1 MSLFSFSDFYSEFGA
16 QARAWRGGSL
26 KSYTVCTGNKAIGSV
41 KDLLV
46 DESGNFRY
54 LAIEASFDN
63 LSKAVLITIGLVRF
77 DYSQG
82 CVSIDGLNADCLR
95 RSPSYDDGINLS
107 RSYEQRVRDA
117 YRAIAACRAGRR
129 FLQQPYTSNGQFT
142 GGSSGYSPSSA
153 QDYSHNPT
161 FYGMSD
167 RDNQRPLKHLENC
180 LAAQLSA
187 REESS
192 SAAKML

>member
-1 MSLFSFSDFYSEFGA
+1 MSLFSFRDFYSEFGV
-16 QARAWRGGSL
+16 QARAWRGGDL
-26 KSYTVCTGNKAIGSV
+26 TSYAVYTGNGVIGSV

-54 LAIEASFDN
+54 LAIEVGLEN
-63 LSKAVLITIGLVRF
+63 LNKAVLIPIGLVRF
-77 DYSQG
+77 DYGQG
-82 CVSIDGLNADCLR
+82 CVSVDGLSADCLR
-95 RSPSYDDGINLS
+95 RSPSYYDGIELS

-142 GGSSGYSPSSA
+142 GVSSGYTPSSA

-167 RDNQRPLKHLENC
+167 RDNQRPLKYLENS
-180 LAAQLSA
+180 LVSQTQ
-187 REESS
+187 R
-192 SAAKML
+192 